1 MSSVSRLGSAVFVAA
16 LAGSFSLVVIG
27 QSRTTTEGAAQTT
40 GGSVAGPLRN
50 AARAIDEGVYTA
62 AQATRGQVIF
72 KERCVSCH
80 GETLGGDIGPP
91 LTGSEFLKLWGD
103 IALSELVNKIENT
116 MPADQ
121 PGTTTRAQAADIVA
135 YMLAVGKFPA
145 GRAELVTDEASL
157 KQIVLPAGTAAAPK
171 PVAVAATQAR
181 PLGNLAQVMRGIF
194 FPSSNLIF
202 NVQGHDPGEPNKTV
216 YEPGTTAFS
225 WVDWGG
231 GIYTGW
237 ELVDYAAIALAD
249 AAPLLLTPGRRCENG
264 RPVPVERA
272 DWVKYTA
279 ELVEAG
285 RAAYKASQSR
295 NQEAVSEVTNQIA
308 EACLN
313 CHVMYRDK
321 PGGTPA
327 DPSNKAAR
335 CLPRQP

>member
-1 MSSVSRLGSAVFVAA
+1 MAVW
-16 LAGSFSLVVIG
+16 GN
-27 QSRTTTEGAAQTT
+27 
-40 GGSVAGPLRN
+40 GPLS
-50 AARAIDEGVYTA
+50 D
-62 AQATRGQVIF
+62 
-72 KERCVSCH
+72 
-80 GETLGGDIGPP
+80 
-91 LTGSEFLKLWGD
+91 
-103 IALSELVNKIENT
+103 LVNKIEKT
-116 MPADQ
+116 MPQDD
-121 PGTTTRAQAADIVA
+121 PGSTTRQQSADILA
-135 YMLAVGKFPA
+135 YILQIGK
-145 GRAELVTDEASL
+145 
-157 KQIVLPAGTAAAPK
+157 LPAGKAELGAEEATLAQIILAGGNAPAPK
-171 PVAVAATQAR
+171 PAAVAATPASR
-181 PLGNLAQVMRGIF
+181 PLGNMAQVMRGIF